1 MQQTPLSPIPS
12 TSNLLEVNK
21 EYHRFSTD
29 NSFRFLSLSPQD
41 IKGYATLRSIK
52 RHYRPVLSESAADD
66 IADIIDLNEI
76 TRPARHL
83 SFSEYQRKIKVRS
96 LDRQSSNQYSLPLT
110 LDEYQVPIP
119 SLTTPKL
126 FSQADSKG
134 PIYAGISLPKNIMDL
149 FPHHPTP
156 YKTYISQ
163 DIQDQDL
170 MDINLLTAKQEYLND
185 SLNAAGTSV
194 MSSLSDVSSVSKQK
208 PTKWIGKHSRGHCL
222 QCSRLR
228 FNKNASEISILRSSI
243 QLSDLSF
250 NSPESI
256 LSDDNMPDRVS
267 AQILQGVQR
276 LANPVCGKQAQNL
289 LLELKQK
296 HSTSFQDI
304 CLFSEVSKTLGRSTF
319 RMPARRFIQELF
331 MDLNFD
337 SFFFEPNEI
346 ILRKDKDTLSSAC
359 STINDDESRD
369 FVDGIEDFSSASI
382 SSSSTHVFP
391 APFKSHIKSPPL
403 ESVYETSYE
412 NLTDSLPKT
421 NSLTSSSTTTTTTK
435 VHNLYRNQNQV
446 NHNKV
451 SNNNTNS
458 SDSSIIV
465 VDENKRNSSSG
476 SMMENENKKYTRG
489 RFYTLELDLS
499 CTKNKFPITE
509 RRKREFSTPSPTT
522 STPAA
527 PASTTSQTPTSTTIT
542 HSQFTFT
549 KSLSSSLAKPIGSLY
564 CEKRLQSSK
573 SEAVL
578 SKNK

>member
-1 MQQTPLSPIPS
+1 M
-12 TSNLLEVNK
+12 NK
-21 EYHRFSTD
+21 EYHRYSTD
-29 NSFRFLSLSPQD
+29 TSFRFFSLSPQD

-76 TRPARHL
+76 MRPARQ
-83 SFSEYQRKIKVRS
+83 SFSDYQRKIKVRS
-96 LDRQSSNQYSLPLT
+96 LDRQSSNQLTLPLT
-110 LDEYQVPIP
+110 LDEYQVPLP
-119 SLTTPKL
+119 SLTTPKI

-134 PIYAGISLPKNIMDL
+134 PIYSGITLPKNIMEL
-149 FPHHPTP
+149 FPNRTP
-156 YKTYISQ
+156 HKTYISQ
-163 DIQDQDL
+163 DIQDQDF

-208 PTKWIGKHSRGHCL
+208 PTKWVGRHSRGNCL

-228 FNKNASEISILRSSI
+228 FNRNASEISIIRSSI

-276 LANPVCGKQAQNL
+276 LANPVCGKQAQIL

-304 CLFSEVSKTLGRSTF
+304 CLYSEVSKTLGRSTF

-331 MDLNFD
+331 MDLSFD
-337 SFFFEPNEI
+337 SFFVEPYEI
-346 ILRKDKDTLSSAC
+346 LQRKDKDTMSSAC
-359 STINDDESRD
+359 STINDDDSRD
-369 FVDGIEDFSSASI
+369 FVDGAADELSSTSI
-382 SSSSTHVFP
+382 SSTPHAFP
-391 APFKSHIKSPPL
+391 ITFKSHIKSPPL

-421 NSLTSSSTTTTTTK
+421 NSLTSSSATTTTTK
-435 VHNLYRNQNQV
+435 ANSLYRNQIAV
-446 NHNKV
+446 N
-451 SNNNTNS
+451 NS

-465 VDENKRNSSSG
+465 VDENKRNSSS
-476 SMMENENKKYTRG
+476 SSIENENKKYTRG

-509 RRKREFSTPSPTT
+509 RRKREFSSPTT
-522 STPAA
+522 TTA
-527 PASTTSQTPTSTTIT
+527 PATTTTTPTTTSSTTTST
-542 HSQFTFT
+542 QFTFT

-578 SKNK
+578 SKTKSN

>member
-1 MQQTPLSPIPS
+1 M
-12 TSNLLEVNK
+12 K

-29 NSFRFLSLSPQD
+29 KSFRFFPLSPQD

-66 IADIIDLNEI
+66 IADYIDLNEI
-76 TRPARHL
+76 TRPARQ
-83 SFSEYQRKIKVRS
+83 SFSDYQRKKKN
-96 LDRQSSNQYSLPLT
+96 LDHHLCHQMSLPLA
-110 LDEYQVPIP
+110 LDEYHVPLP
-119 SLTTPKL
+119 SLTPPKF
-126 FSQADSKG
+126 FSQTDSKG

-149 FPHHPTP
+149 FPHQTP
-156 YKTYISQ
+156 HKTYISQ

-194 MSSLSDVSSVSKQK
+194 MSSLSDVSSVSKHK
-208 PTKWIGKHSRGHCL
+208 PTKWFGKHSRGNCL

-228 FNKNASEISILRSSI
+228 FNRNASDISILRSSI
-243 QLSDLSF
+243 QLSDFSY

-256 LSDDNMPDRVS
+256 LSDDNMPDRIS

-296 HSTSFQDI
+296 HSSSFQDI
-304 CLFSEVSKTLGRSTF
+304 CLYSEVSKTLGRSTF

-331 MDLNFD
+331 MDLSFD
-337 SFFFEPNEI
+337 CFFVEPYEI
-346 ILRKDKDTLSSAC
+346 LQRKDKDTLSSAC
-359 STINDDESRD
+359 STLNDDDPRD
-369 FVDGIEDFSSASI
+369 FVDGLDDITSSACV
-382 SSSSTHVFP
+382 TPHVFP
-391 APFKSHIKSPPL
+391 VTFKSHIKSPPL

-421 NSLTSSSTTTTTTK
+421 NSLTSSSATTTTTK
-435 VHNLYRNQNQV
+435 ANSLYRNTV
-446 NHNKV
+446 VVHN
-451 SNNNTNS
+451 NS

-465 VDENKRNSSSG
+465 VDESKR
-476 SMMENENKKYTRG
+476 MENENKKFTRG

-509 RRKREFSTPSPTT
+509 RRKREFSSPTTTTNTTTTTPSPAITT
-522 STPAA
+522 S
-527 PASTTSQTPTSTTIT
+527 
-542 HSQFTFT
+542 FTFT
-549 KSLSSSLAKPIGSLY
+549 KSLSSSLAKPIGKLY

-578 SKNK
+578 SKTKSN